1 MHFESLNNNIIELT
15 ELEYDPEEWMY
26 LFDKF
31 NLDMYMDKN
40 GGPFGI
46 EVCYDLGL
54 LQEPVIKNLIDLM
67 HEFKM
72 RLDFYETKGT
82 GQQGFQLARSQ
93 LVNGLFIHQDG
104 FRPVCFTVPIT
115 YPSAVDFYSNKQ
127 GDDMWTYEY
136 RNVPIFVNV
145 LQWHGVRP
153 SNERRLQFQIDI
165 FNKWEELP
173 NLIGNL

>member
-15 ELEYDPEEWMY
+15 ELEFDPAEWMY
-26 LFDKF
+26 LFDKYD
-31 NLDMYMDKN
+31 LDMYIDKN
-40 GGPFGI
+40 GEPFGI
-46 EVCYDLGL
+46 EVCYELGL

-72 RLDFYETKGT
+72 RLDFYETNGT

-93 LVNGLFIHQDG
+93 LVNGLFIHRDG
-104 FRPVCFTVPIT
+104 FRPACFTVPIT

-145 LQWHGVRP
+145 LKWHGVRP
-153 SNERRLQFQIDI
+153 SNEPRLQFQIDI
-165 FNKWEELP
+165 FNEWEELP